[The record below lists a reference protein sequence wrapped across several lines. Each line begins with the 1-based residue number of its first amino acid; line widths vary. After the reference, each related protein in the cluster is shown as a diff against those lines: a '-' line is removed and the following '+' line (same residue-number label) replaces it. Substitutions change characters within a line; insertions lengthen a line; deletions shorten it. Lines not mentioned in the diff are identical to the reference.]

1 MVATDANVTDTKL
14 LQIKLY
20 TTLGV
25 NINKTSDNVSMELE
39 TDRNLFS
46 VSIGKSR
53 LANKYKP
60 QLQVLLAG
68 TGGHLFRKTTLFS
81 RCIYTMLYL

>member
-25 NINKTSDNVSMELE
+25 NINKTSDNVSME

>member
-1 MVATDANVTDTKL
+1 MVATDANVTHTKL

-25 NINKTSDNVSMELE
+25 NINKTSDNVSME